1 MASIESYLQETPE
14 KMLTIIEEADK
25 LFAKV
30 KQAAIERIV
39 ITGSGTSYHSGKQM
53 AKQMQHLLQFEV
65 VALYPFEI
73 TKETFLKDND
83 KTLVVGISQGGS
95 SYSTYNAMEL
105 AKSCGCMTAS
115 MAGSENAYIDEVAD
129 YVLTVYCGEETAGA
143 KTKGFY
149 CTKLNL
155 LLLALNIGKAQ
166 GQISDGTYEKEIAAA
181 KEAANHFKT
190 VYDASQKWI
199 DAHKETLA
207 SAEEIRITGP
217 ASLYGDIL
225 ESALKLLETMRCPVT
240 GYEFEEFIHGIYN
253 AINEKSTVFILDD
266 GNEPRTNKMK
276 DVLSD
281 WSDSI
286 FLITNY
292 ESEQADLVLPTG
304 DKPEG
309 WHFNFIIPL
318 QLICAK
324 IPTLRGVDPSTPKD
338 PNFHMKLGSKKMNQ

>member
-14 KMLTIIEEADK
+14 KMLVITEKASD
-25 LFAKV
+25 LFAEV
-30 KQAAIERIV
+30 KKAPIERIV
-39 ITGSGTSYHSGKQM
+39 VTGSGTSYHSGKQM
-53 AKQMQHLLQFEV
+53 AAQMQHFVQFKV
-65 VALYPFEI
+65 VAMYPFEI
-73 TKETFLKDND
+73 NEETFLKDSD

-95 SYSTYNAMEL
+95 SYSTYNAMKL

-115 MAGSENAYIDEVAD
+115 MAGEKAVFIDEVAD

-155 LLLALNIGKAQ
+155 LLLALSIGVAQ
-166 GQISDGTYEKEIAAA
+166 GKVTNEQYEQEITAV
-181 KEAANHFKT
+181 KEAANHFKK
-190 VYDASQKWI
+190 VYDASEKWI
-199 DAHKETLA
+199 NMHKDVLA
-207 SAEEIRITGP
+207 NAEEIRVTGP
-217 ASLYGDIL
+217 ASLYGDTL

-266 GNEPRTNKMK
+266 GNEPRSNKMK
-276 DVLSD
+276 EVLSG

-292 ESEQADLVLPTG
+292 ESEQADLVLPTVEN
-304 DKPEG
+304 PQALT
-309 WHFNFIIPL
+309 FNFIIPL

-338 PNFHMKLGSKKMNQ
+338 PNFHMKLGSKRMNQ